1 MPFMKQQTLLV
12 FICYTMFFLYEQ
24 ITFVGLWIAN
34 HSASL
39 QTVGLWEVNTYL
51 GRQDICCRRW
61 VPKGSDY
68 NGYWLIAHDN
78 MYFP

>member
-1 MPFMKQQTLLV
+1 MKQQTLLV

-24 ITFVGLWIAN
+24 ITFVGLWNAN

-51 GRQDICCRRW
+51 GI
-61 VPKGSDY
+61 
-68 NGYWLIAHDN
+68 
-78 MYFP
+78 